1 MLQVVQVFWQML
13 FRRLGPEDL
22 PDSGFLLAVT
32 AVIYILTQFLLAYV
46 IYGAVPQ
53 LYPLVA
59 LGTAL
64 LVAGTWALLLAT
76 GRTARFS
83 QTLTSL
89 LGSGALLTVI
99 AVPVCIWSLNSQG
112 IGQAGPSLVLLGIM
126 VWLIMV
132 YGHIF
137 SRSLSRPFG
146 VGLLVAVA
154 YFLLSQV
161 LLNETIEQVM

>member
-1 MLQVVQVFWQML
+1 MLQVVQAFWEIL

-22 PDSGFLLAVT
+22 PDSRFLLIVT
-32 AVIYILTQFLLAYV
+32 AVLYVLTQFLLAYV
-46 IYGAVPQ
+46 VYGAVSQ
-53 LYPLVA
+53 LFPLVA

-64 LVAGTWALLLAT
+64 LVAGTWTLLLAT
-76 GRTARFS
+76 GKTVRFS

-99 AVPVCIWSLNSQG
+99 AVPVCLWSLNSQG
-112 IGQAGPSLVLLGIM
+112 GGQAGSSLVLLGIM

-161 LLNETIEQVM
+161 LLSETIQQVM

>member
-1 MLQVVQVFWQML
+1 MRQVVQVFLQML

-32 AVIYILTQFLLAYV
+32 AVMYVLTQFLLAYV
-46 IYGAVPQ
+46 VYGAVPQ
-53 LYPLVA
+53 LFSLVA
-59 LGTAL
+59 LEIAL
-64 LVAGTWALLLAT
+64 LVAGTWALLLSA
-76 GRTARFS
+76 GRADRFS
-83 QTLTSL
+83 QTLTAL
-89 LGSGALLTVI
+89 LGSGALLTVL
-99 AVPVCIWSLNSQG
+99 ALPVCIWSLNSQG

-161 LLNETIEQVM
+161 LLNETIRQVT

>member
-1 MLQVVQVFWQML
+1 MLQVAQVFWQML
-13 FRRLGPEDL
+13 FRRLGPESL
-22 PDSGFLLAVT
+22 PASGFLLAVT

-46 IYGAVPQ
+46 VYGAVPQ
-53 LYPLVA
+53 LFSMVA
-59 LGTAL
+59 LETAL
-64 LVAGTWALLLAT
+64 LVAGTWALLLIA

-89 LGSGALLTVI
+89 LGSGALLTVL

-112 IGQAGPSLVLLGIM
+112 TGQASPSLVLLGLT
-126 VWLIMV
+126 VWLIIV

-146 VGLLVAVA
+146 VGLLFAVA

-161 LLNETIEQVM
+161 LLNETIQQVM